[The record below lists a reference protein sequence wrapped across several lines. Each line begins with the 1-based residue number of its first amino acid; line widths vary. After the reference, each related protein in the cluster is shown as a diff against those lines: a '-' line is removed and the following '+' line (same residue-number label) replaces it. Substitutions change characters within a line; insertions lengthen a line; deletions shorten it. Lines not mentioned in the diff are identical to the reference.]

1 MSTKRSVA
9 GRATVA
15 AIAVTAA
22 LCAGGFPPA
31 TSAQQSGR
39 AAKFFEDALVRYER
53 KEALG
58 AIIQLRN
65 ALKEDPNFL
74 PALVLLGKAQL
85 GTGES
90 IAAEESFAKALKLGI
105 DRSEVAIPM
114 AQAMLD
120 QGKFAAV
127 LERFPPES
135 APPALRADLLVLR
148 GQAYRGQGDLKSAAA
163 SFEAA
168 RAVDPRSIP
177 AIVFAADLQMR
188 SGRLSEAEKLVAEG
202 LAFAPEDADLLSM
215 QATFAIVRGN
225 AEQALAAY
233 GKALDAK
240 PDHYTTRIGR
250 ASLLVDLGRTDA
262 ATPDVLRLAK
272 DHPRDPRVH
281 RVRAAYFA
289 KRGDEAAARD
299 ALREL
304 AGLVDAAP
312 RGSSGSAP
320 PSYSSWPG
328 SPTPNFA
335 SARRRAPIW
344 RTT

>member
-22 LCAGGFPPA
+22 LCAGGFPPD

-148 GQAYRGQGDLKSAAA
+148 GQAYRGQGDL
-163 SFEAA
+163 E
-168 RAVDPRSIP
+168 V
-177 AIVFAADLQMR
+177 
-188 SGRLSEAEKLVAEG
+188 GRG
-202 LAFAPEDADLLSM
+202 F
-215 QATFAIVRGN
+215 I
-225 AEQALAAY
+225 
-233 GKALDAK
+233 
-240 PDHYTTRIGR
+240 
-250 ASLLVDLGRTDA
+250 
-262 ATPDVLRLAK
+262 
-272 DHPRDPRVH
+272 
-281 RVRAAYFA
+281 
-289 KRGDEAAARD
+289 
-299 ALREL
+299 
-304 AGLVDAAP
+304 
-312 RGSSGSAP
+312 
-320 PSYSSWPG
+320 
-328 SPTPNFA
+328 
-335 SARRRAPIW
+335 
-344 RTT
+344 